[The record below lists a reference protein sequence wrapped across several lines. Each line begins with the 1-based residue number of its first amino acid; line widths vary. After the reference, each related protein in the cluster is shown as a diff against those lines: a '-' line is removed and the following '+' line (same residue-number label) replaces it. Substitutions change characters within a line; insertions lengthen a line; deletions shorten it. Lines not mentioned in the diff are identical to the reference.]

1 MKAYGYPTI
10 TLKDKETG
18 KIKKEISCKNIQTIP
33 AKMMFS
39 NIGYINETYTLMIRK
54 SSSSNPI
61 SFIYTMPYRM
71 PKTPYY
77 YMDNRDEE
85 GWRRDNYI
93 FPDGQASRSVTDV
106 TGIENFRYDK
116 DSDGRTVIVFKG
128 VLYAPDSG
136 VRKIGTIALNISTDG
151 TEFYTPLDE
160 IIVQDSATVVDITYK
175 IIVSGESERE
185 YITNLSGVLS
195 YSYSGDGRG
204 SGTISYPL
212 NYSKSIGGMGV
223 DSTTWDIDD
232 DKVIFG
238 LSDTNM
244 KSSQYNSLIMR
255 AFSGSDRNATINR
268 YGHKNIMSPVKIST
282 VSYEDMKKSGS
293 IIGCVGASRRSISP
307 ESIRKISNGKGVSA
321 TFSKTRA
328 NINSSIKPFFEASS
342 IKKGT
347 GSIKA
352 ISATEKY
359 GLPERWEIDVLKGG
373 SLSDSE
379 FRVRKT
385 IVSGYY
391 GNSNVQTFAPIPHLS
406 YPGNINGMV
415 YKKYNHPDGM
425 YYESSPAIWPLYG
438 QNIAIVIRKGVLLT
452 SVGNSRY
459 IVLDETNLPH
469 ENRGIQITGIAWDDR
484 QKGLLIGCGESG
496 LYKVEFDNDTDETP
510 VVKRVTKDGIERV
523 YAISGN
529 GKGGVAIITDSGI
542 MYSENLGETW
552 NTKPFSTVKKQLMGV
567 SPGFDAAFDYE
578 NKLKYSNMGFVL
590 SRDGNSVGIC
600 LLAHYYNSGIPFI
613 ELKTE
618 KKGSGTPYSSDRD
631 YYQSYPI
638 GSENSSGVSLVPICI
653 GPQKAEAEKTTV
665 RDMVNSEKYSL
676 QPGAAW
682 GIAIDGRPVMVG
694 YEAINIAYGDIK
706 KYEYSYNMSA
716 PTSNEYSETMRAIID
731 SKGNPIV
738 NGRGEYPNSI
748 SNGRWS
754 LDVRRSGFGKTYTL
768 VSGPNIGISKDNP
781 DIFDYYSS
789 ESGSFTK
796 VKESKFKTPSSN
808 FEIDGVKFSASG
820 DNFVAGDCFVFHRTY
835 AYVNDN
841 VSTASFTIEESCL
854 PVSNEFEQSG
864 TISEGNNKPKYRH
877 PICTKTNMYL
887 TRDGRLKTKDK
898 THTLL
903 GYIHK
908 AYPQYILPGSSK
920 MKFDLSTL
928 KGTFLISIK
937 TSSNSGDYF
946 NYKNIFV
953 SNIGSG
959 ISYHCNTKRP
969 NYLDDFLLPTNT
981 LLQNPGNFAITIDS
995 EKMGATVNDGDRVI
1009 WTSGSDS
1016 AGSYQMSYVTIVPV
1030 TTSKV
1035 SGTIKVGFTQSSP
1048 SSLNGDEVNTD
1059 PEMKLPTFEYAYRG
1073 ALCTRLGNEGS
1084 RSGTFDPVFYGLP
1097 FIGSPDMINIEI
1109 DGRSAEVV
1117 YTNYLDLESKFFVK
1131 SEKPNRGGVS
1141 ANISAGQ
1148 VKIEPYTGLVFFSDE
1163 DIGKPYRIRYKYYK
1177 GDSLGIGEE
1186 IIE

>member
-1 MKAYGYPTI
+1 MNSYGYPTI

-18 KIKKEISCKNIQTIP
+18 RVKKEISCKNIQTIP

-39 NIGYINETYTLMIRK
+39 GIGYSGERYKLSIRP
-54 SSSSNPI
+54 SSSNDPI
-61 SFIYTMPYRM
+61 RYIYTMPYRM

-77 YMDNRDEE
+77 YMNDRDEE
-85 GWRRDNYI
+85 GWRNYLFT
-93 FPDGQASRSVTDV
+93 FPDGQDSRTRTDV
-106 TGIENFRYDK
+106 TGVENVKFDK
-116 DSDGRTVIVFKG
+116 DANGRTIIIFKG
-128 VLYAPDSG
+128 VLYAPESG
-136 VRKIGTIALNISTDG
+136 VRKIGTIAVNMNTDG

-175 IIVSGESERE
+175 VIVSGDSEKE
-185 YITNLSGVLS
+185 YVTNLSGVLS
-195 YSYSGDGRG
+195 YSSNGDGDVPGR
-204 SGTISYPL
+204 ISFPL
-212 NYSKSIGGMGV
+212 NYRSSVGGIGS
-223 DSTTWDIDD
+223 DTIWEIDD

-238 LSDTNM
+238 LSDTNVN
-244 KSSQYNSLIMR
+244 SSQYNGFIMSIY
-255 AFSGSDRNATINR
+255 SGDDRNAEIERHSHN
-268 YGHKNIMSPVKIST
+268 NIMSPTRIST
-282 VSYEDMKKSGS
+282 VSYENMKKSGS
-293 IIGCVGASRRSISP
+293 IVGCIGAGYKSISP
-307 ESIRKISNGKGVSA
+307 ESIKRISNGKGVST
-321 TFSKTRA
+321 TFSKTRT

-352 ISATEKY
+352 ISATERR
-359 GLPERWEIDVLKGG
+359 GFPERWEIDVLKGG
-373 SLSDSE
+373 TLADSE

-385 IVSGYY
+385 IVSGYW
-391 GNSNVQTFAPIPHLS
+391 GNSNLQSLAPVSHLS
-406 YPGNINGMV
+406 YQGNINGMI
-415 YKKYNHPDGM
+415 YKKYNHPDGI
-425 YYESSPAIWPLYG
+425 YYESAPSIWPLYG

-469 ENRGIQITGIAWDDR
+469 ENRGIQITGIAWDDSK
-484 QKGLLIGCGESG
+484 KGLLIGCGESG
-496 LYKVEFDNDTDETP
+496 LYKVEFDNDTDDSP

-529 GKGGVAIITDSGI
+529 GKGGVAIITDAGI
-542 MYSENLGETW
+542 MHSNNLGETW
-552 NTKPFSTVKKQLMGV
+552 STKPFSVVKKQLMGTN
-567 SPGFDAAFDYE
+567 SELDATFDYE
-578 NKLKYSNMGFVL
+578 NKLKYDNMAFVL
-590 SRDGNSVGIC
+590 SRDGNRVGIC
-600 LLAHYYNSGIPFI
+600 LLRYDYSHEIPFI

-618 KKGSGTPYSSDRD
+618 KKGSGTPYKSSEDFYQYYPMAYNEDRK
-631 YYQSYPI
+631 I
-638 GSENSSGVSLVPICI
+638 SLVPICI

-676 QPGAAW
+676 QPGASW
-682 GIAIDGRPVMVG
+682 GISIDGRPVMIG
-694 YEAINIAYGDIK
+694 YDPINIAYGDMK
-706 KYEYSYNMSA
+706 KTEYGYSISG
-716 PTSNEYSETMRAIID
+716 PTSNEYPNSKYAILD
-731 SKGNPIV
+731 SKNNPLV
-738 NGRGEYPNSI
+738 ADKSEYLNVI

-754 LDVRRSGFGKTYTL
+754 IGIGRDNRKTF
-768 VSGPNIGISKDNP
+768 VSVAGPNIGISKDNP

-789 ESGSFTK
+789 ESQSFTK
-796 VKESKFKTPSSN
+796 SKESKFKTSSNN
-808 FEIDGVKFSASG
+808 FEIDGVRFSASG

-835 AYVNDN
+835 SYVDDN
-841 VSTASFTIEESCL
+841 VSTASFAIEESCL

-864 TISEGNNKPKYRH
+864 TISEENNKPKYRH

-887 TRDGRLKTKDK
+887 TRDGRLKTRDR
-898 THTLL
+898 THTIL
-903 GYIHK
+903 GYLK
-908 AYPQYILPGSSK
+908 NQYPQYILPGSSK

-937 TSSNSGDYF
+937 THRNSGEYL

-959 ISYHCNTKRP
+959 ISYHCNTSNP
-969 NYLDDFLLPTNT
+969 SYIENFLFPTNQ
-981 LLQNPGNFAITIDS
+981 LLANPGAFSVTIDS
-995 EKMGATVNDGDRVI
+995 EKMGVTVNDGDKVI
-1009 WTSGSDS
+1009 WTSGSDYS
-1016 AGSYQMSYVTIVPV
+1016 GSYQVSYVTIVPV
-1030 TTSKV
+1030 TTSKA
-1035 SGTIKVGFTQSSP
+1035 SGTIKVGFTGTTP
-1048 SSLNGDEVNTD
+1048 DNRLNGDEINVD

-1073 ALCTRLGNEGS
+1073 VLCTRLGNEGL

-1109 DGRSAEVV
+1109 DGRNAEVV
-1117 YTNYLDLESKFFVK
+1117 YSTNLDLHPGFFVK
-1131 SEKPNRGGVS
+1131 SEKPNRGGVA

>member
-1 MKAYGYPTI
+1 MNSYGYPTI

-18 KIKKEISCKNIQTIP
+18 RIKKEISCKNIQTIP

-39 NIGYINETYTLMIRK
+39 GIGYIGTYTLMIRE
-54 SSSSNPI
+54 SSGSNPI

-71 PKTPYY
+71 PKAPYY

-85 GWRRDNYI
+85 GWRKDKYI
-93 FPDGQASRSVTDV
+93 FPDGQASRVVTDV
-106 TGIENFRYDK
+106 TGVENLRYDK
-116 DSDGRTVIVFKG
+116 DSNGRTIIVFKG

-160 IIVQDSATVVDITYK
+160 IIIQDSATVVDITYK
-175 IIVSGESERE
+175 VIVSGDSERE

-195 YSYSGDGRG
+195 YSYSGDGHG
-204 SGTISYPL
+204 DGKISYPL

-223 DSTTWDIDD
+223 ESVWDTDD

-244 KSSQYNSLIMR
+244 KSSQYNSLIMSTY
-255 AFSGSDRNATINR
+255 SGSDRNATINR
-268 YGHKNIMSPVKIST
+268 YSHKNIMSPAKISS
-282 VSYEDMKKSGS
+282 VAYEDMKKSGS
-293 IIGCVGASRRSISP
+293 IIGSIGASRRSISP
-307 ESIRKISNGKGVSA
+307 ESIKKISNGKGVST
-321 TFSKTRA
+321 TFSKTRV
-328 NINSSIKPFFEASS
+328 NIGSSIRPFFEASS

-359 GLPERWEIDVLKGG
+359 GFPERWEIDVLKGG
-373 SLSDSE
+373 SLADSE

-391 GNSNVQTFAPIPHLS
+391 GNSNVQSFAPVPHLS

-425 YYESSPAIWPLYG
+425 YYESSPSIWPLYG

-484 QKGLLIGCGESG
+484 KKGLLIGCGESG
-496 LYKVEFDNDTDETP
+496 LYKVEFDNDTDENP
-510 VVKRVTKDGIERV
+510 IVKRVTKDGIERV

-529 GKGGVAIITDSGI
+529 GKGGVAIITDAGI
-542 MYSENLGETW
+542 MHSSNLGETW
-552 NTKPFSTVKKQLMGV
+552 NTKPFSTVKKQLMDV
-567 SPGFDAAFDYE
+567 NSEFNAAFNYE
-578 NKLKYSNMGFVL
+578 DKLKYGNMGFVL
-590 SRDGNSVGIC
+590 SRDGNRVAIC
-600 LLAHYYNSGIPFI
+600 LLGHSYNSEIPFI

-618 KKGSGTPYSSDRD
+618 KKGSGTTYSSDRD
-631 YYQSYPI
+631 YYQSYPMAHS
-638 GSENSSGVSLVPICI
+638 SENEISLVPICI
-653 GPQKAEAEKTTV
+653 GPQKAEAEKMTV

-694 YEAINIAYGDIK
+694 YESINIAYGDIK
-706 KYEYSYNMSA
+706 KQEYYDMDA
-716 PTSNEYSETMRAIID
+716 PTSNEYSESMHAIFD
-731 SKGNPIV
+731 GKNNPIV
-738 NGRGEYPNSI
+738 TSINQYPKSI

-754 LDVRRSGFGKTYTL
+754 IDVRRSNFGKIY
-768 VSGPNIGISKDNP
+768 VSVAGPNIGIFKDNP
-781 DIFDYYSS
+781 DIFEYYST
-789 ESGSFTK
+789 ESQSFTK
-796 VKESKFKTPSSN
+796 VKESKFKTLSNN

-820 DNFVAGDCFVFHRTY
+820 DNFIAGDCFVFHRTY

-841 VSTASFTIEESCL
+841 VSTASFAIEESCL

-864 TISEGNNKPKYRH
+864 TISEENNKPKYRH

-937 TSSNSGDYF
+937 TAYGSGDDF

-959 ISYHCNTKRP
+959 ISYHCNKKRP

-981 LLQNPGNFAITIDS
+981 LLQNPSNFSITIDS
-995 EKMGATVNDGDRVI
+995 EKMGVTVNDGDKVI

-1016 AGSYQMSYVTIVPV
+1016 SGSYQMSYVTIVPV

-1035 SGTIKVGFTQSSP
+1035 SGTIKVGFTSSTP
-1048 SSLNGDEVNTD
+1048 GTLNGDEINVD

-1073 ALCTRLGNEGS
+1073 ALCTRLGNEVS

-1109 DGRSAEVV
+1109 DRRSAEIVF
-1117 YTNYLDLESKFFVK
+1117 TNYLDLEANFFVK
-1131 SEKPNRGGVS
+1131 SEKPNRGGVA

-1163 DIGKPYRIRYKYYK
+1163 DIGKSYRIRYKYYK